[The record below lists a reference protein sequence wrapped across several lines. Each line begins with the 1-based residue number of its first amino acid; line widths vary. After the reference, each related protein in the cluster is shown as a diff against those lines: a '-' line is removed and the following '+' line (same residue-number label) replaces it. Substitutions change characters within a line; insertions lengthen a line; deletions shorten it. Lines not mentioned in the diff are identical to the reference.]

1 MCAVKPALQT
11 KPGLPSLAGL
21 AMDAPIAI
29 ISHAHPSVSK
39 GGAEIAAYTLYR
51 GLRALD
57 VPAVFIAAVP
67 RQDLPRVTLR
77 SAQERVIPVDPAR
90 YGHDLQLGGPA
101 VIEDL
106 VRVLRETGA
115 GLVNFH
121 HFLSFGLNA
130 FHRVREALD
139 LPVFLTLHEF
149 LAICAHHG
157 QMVTRPARALCD
169 NAASERCGSCFP
181 EHGNAAM
188 ATRRDLMQ
196 TALLGLDGFVAPSR
210 FLIDRFVQWGLP
222 ESGFAMIENGLIGF
236 DRPGP
241 LREREADDPLIFA
254 YFGQI
259 NPFKGVDTLLDA
271 LDLLLAEPGLR
282 PRVRVRVHGNIIGV
296 SPEFE
301 QRLRAAAGPGGVVQ
315 FAGPYDNARVR
326 QLMGE
331 ADYVMV
337 PSRWW
342 ENSPVVIQEAF
353 AASRPV
359 ICTGIGGMAEKV
371 EDGVSGY
378 HFRHESAADLARVMR
393 RALAAPETAPTRFP
407 VPGSETDMAQA
418 YLRFFAARTGG
429 RQGEKEQKT

>member
-1 MCAVKPALQT
+1 MCAAKSALT
-11 KPGLPSLAGL
+11 TTPDLPTIAGL
-21 AMDAPIAI
+21 ATGAPIAI
-29 ISHAHPSVSK
+29 VSHAHPSVSK

-67 RQDLPRVTLR
+67 LQDLPRVTLR

-106 VRVLRETGA
+106 VRVLRETGV

-121 HFLSFGLNA
+121 HFLNFGINA
-130 FHRVREALD
+130 FARVREALD

-157 QMVTRPARALCD
+157 QMVTRPGRALCD
-169 NAASERCGSCFP
+169 SAETERCASCFP

-196 TALLGLDGFVAPSR
+196 AALSGLEGLIAPSR
-210 FLIDRFVQWGLP
+210 FLMDRFVQWGLP
-222 ESGFAMIENGLIGF
+222 GDGFSMIENGLIGF

-241 LREREADDPLIFA
+241 LRERMADDPLVFA

-271 LDLLLAEPGLR
+271 LDILLTDSALR
-282 PRVRVRVHGNIIGV
+282 PRIQVRVHGNIIGV

-301 QRLRAAAGPGGVVQ
+301 QRLRAVSGPGGVVQ

-337 PSRWW
+337 R
-342 ENSPVVIQEAF
+342 
-353 AASRPV
+353 RR
-359 ICTGIGGMAEKV
+359 CGYEKPWV
-371 EDGVSGY
+371 
-378 HFRHESAADLARVMR
+378 
-393 RALAAPETAPTRFP
+393 
-407 VPGSETDMAQA
+407 
-418 YLRFFAARTGG
+418 
-429 RQGEKEQKT
+429 